1 MLELIAEVITDL
13 GGADV
18 SKHVNY
24 AMVKVDGTSPMFQAT
39 FQEWLVICSTLTPG
53 DVLTAY

>member
-1 MLELIAEVITDL
+1 M

-18 SKHVNY
+18 YKHVNY
-24 AMVKVDGTSPMFQAT
+24 AMVKVDGTSPMSQAT

-53 DVLTAY
+53 DVVTAY